1 MRWVVA
7 VFVLMGCVTHAND
20 STIGAQ
26 YLGARY
32 LNDPLGEGIAP
43 DPDPLIRTDAFDC
56 TTFVETS
63 LAAGDV
69 DALTKIRYKNGDVG
83 FVNRNHFIES
93 DWIPNNSDLV
103 KNVSAQ
109 YGKTAVRHVVIDQA
123 AWLRRVHNIDA
134 DDAPVAVD
142 VEYIPYENVQAIKQ
156 PCPVDCFIYC
166 WQ

>member
-1 MRWVVA
+1 MRWVLIA
-7 VFVLMGCVTHAND
+7 FTLGACVTHAND

-69 DALTKIRYKNGDVG
+69 GALTKIRYKNGDVD

-109 YGKTAVRHVVIDQA
+109 YGKNRHA
-123 AWLRRVHNIDA
+123 PRRDSA
-134 DDAPVAVD
+134 RGLVATRS
-142 VEYIPYENVQAIKQ
+142 
-156 PCPVDCFIYC
+156 
-166 WQ
+166 